1 MSLATDNSAARDLAY
16 NPEHHKRT
24 KHIERRHYFVRECV
38 ENMQLV
44 VPYVNTLDNE
54 ADLFTKPLIPRLFY
68 PLRDALMNVPLSDSE
83 ILAMGGRGN
92 AGGRVPQGVGARS
105 A

>member
-1 MSLATDNSAARDLAY
+1 MTIRADT
-16 NPEHHKRT
+16 
-24 KHIERRHYFVRECV
+24 
-38 ENMQLV
+38 QLIPVFV
-44 VPYVNTLDNE
+44 VPHRMVGLSGMLHVLRYVPCVNTLDNE

-68 PLRDALMNVPLSDSE
+68 PLRDALMNVPISDSE

-92 AGGRVPQGVGARS
+92 TGGRVPQGVVARS

>member
-1 MSLATDNSAARDLAY
+1 MLCARYGLSSAVRACYDQARWQDARS
-16 NPEHHKRT
+16 PR
-24 KHIERRHYFVRECV
+24 
-38 ENMQLV
+38 
-44 VPYVNTLDNE
+44 PYVNTLDNE

-68 PLRDALMNVPLSDSE
+68 PLRDALMNVPISDSE

-92 AGGRVPQGVGARS
+92 TGGRVPQGVVARS